1 MADLDPAHVEAVAL
15 VIDGCIESVWHASD
29 ERTRGP
35 WKRAA
40 ERILT
45 SIDPAVHSALLAAL
59 VRAGVLTEEDHVDW
73 CTQEE
78 YHDDDHYWMR
88 CGLPADHDGEHR
100 NSDTGRRWE
109 RRPDIDPEDVPKPRE
124 RRYVTR
130 WEDVDA

>member
-1 MADLDPAHVEAVAL
+1 MASDLDPAHVEAVARAL
-15 VIDGCIESVWHASD
+15 AHPERVSDRYREQAHRLLTRDDDHLTHA
-29 ERTRGP
+29 
-35 WKRAA
+35 
-40 ERILT
+40 
-45 SIDPAVHSALLAAL
+45 ALLATL
-59 VRAGVLTEEDHVDW
+59 VRAGVLTEEDRVDW

-78 YHDDDHYWMR
+78 YHDDDYYWMR